1 MCTYD
6 DVRRAALQLPH
17 VEEGTSY
24 GTPAL
29 KAKGKLF
36 IRLRDEGDVIV
47 VKMPFDLRDELIEGD
62 PDTYFVTDHYIS
74 HEWVLVR
81 LARLTPEALPDLL
94 RTAHRVSVRKPK
106 ANLLS

>member
-6 DVRRAALQLPH
+6 DVRKAALKLPH
-17 VEEGTSY
+17 VGEGTSY

-29 KAKGKLF
+29 KAKGKLL

-47 VKMPFDLRDELIEGD
+47 VKMPFDLRVELIEGD
-62 PDTYFVTDHYIS
+62 PDTYFVTDHYVA

-81 LARLTPEALPDLL
+81 LARLIPEALPDLL
-94 RTAHRVSVRKPK
+94 RTAHRACLRKPK
-106 ANLLS
+106 AK